1 MKYHSDSE
9 HLQVVSSP
17 YPFPACRT
25 HVSIFHFTSPLAFF
39 QPQLPICSSCRLP
52 HSAND
57 HCFRCSGQRP
67 WETVLDLYH
76 FTSAFKIY
84 LLPATS
90 SHLPFTSR
98 CKLHQMDTA
107 VASCRAALFQP
118 PPPSP
123 PPPHHTICSPNRNQ
137 SNLFLKVKFML
148 LICSKATCGFL
159 TPLYSIKAALT
170 SPMASAAVHP
180 APSLGLLCFSCTG
193 SACFR
198 AYDLCPLR

>member
-17 YPFPACRT
+17 YPFLACRT
-25 HVSIFHFTSPLAFF
+25 HISIFHFTSPFAFF
-39 QPQLPICSSCRLP
+39 QPQLPIFSSCHLP

-57 HCFRCSGQRP
+57 HCFSCSGQR
-67 WETVLDLYH
+67 DLGKLCL
-76 FTSAFKIY
+76 TSTILPLPSKYICY
-84 LLPATS
+84 PATS
-90 SHLPFTSR
+90 SHLPFTSP

-137 SNLFLKVKFML
+137 SNLFLK
-148 LICSKATCGFL
+148 
-159 TPLYSIKAALT
+159 
-170 SPMASAAVHP
+170 
-180 APSLGLLCFSCTG
+180 
-193 SACFR
+193 
-198 AYDLCPLR
+198 